1 MSVYKAVF
9 RIQSDDPYSNST
21 ANNNTSIELWC
32 NDHCDLLH
40 VTGERQDDVVAYV
53 NSEVGVQEQI
63 RNGSD
68 RTVITEA
75 CLKQHGESYIEA
87 PLAANDCL
95 LLPPL
100 RYEDGAK
107 VVRVLALDSANL
119 TAFYADVAD
128 EHTVTVESKKELQ
141 TVASETPVLSVG
153 SFLPTLSDRQ
163 RAVFLAAHNQGY
175 YEIPRETTTA
185 EIAESVGVGRRT
197 AEHHLRRAEEK
208 LADAFAAYL

>member
-1 MSVYKAVF
+1 MYKAVF
-9 RIQSDDPYSNST
+9 RIRSDDPYSNST

-53 NSEVGVQEQI
+53 NAEVGVQEQL
-63 RNGSD
+63 RNGDD

-75 CLKQHGESYIEA
+75 CLKQHGGSYIEA
-87 PLAANDCL
+87 PLAASDCL

-128 EHTVTVESKKELQ
+128 DHTVTVESKKELQ

-153 SFLPTLSDRQ
+153 SVLPTLSDRQ
-163 RAVFLAAHNQGY
+163 RVVFLTAHDRGY

-185 EIAESVGVGRRT
+185 EIATEVGIGRRT